1 MVAQALSSGARAGTI
16 QQHGIARHLIVEGA
30 HFVEQ
35 GLSSGPAGWPPS
47 LTVVARTGNMNRMVN
62 LLVEEPTRR
71 VASRAR

>member
-1 MVAQALSSGARAGTI
+1 MAPALSSEAKAGTI
-16 QQHGIARHLIVEGA
+16 QQHVIARNLVVEGT

-47 LTVVARTGNMNRMVN
+47 LTVVARTWNMNHRVGLMVK
-62 LLVEEPTRR
+62 EPTRR